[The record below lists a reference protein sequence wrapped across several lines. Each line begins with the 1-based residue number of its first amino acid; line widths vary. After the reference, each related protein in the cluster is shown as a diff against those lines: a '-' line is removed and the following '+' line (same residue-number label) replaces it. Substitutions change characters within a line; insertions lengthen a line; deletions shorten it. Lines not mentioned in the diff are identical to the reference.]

1 MRWLKLQNILF
12 CLLLVSCTVVTSPV
26 VNSTVDEL
34 IPISTNLNS
43 DEPWTAADLRA
54 ILADNPQKPTSDLI
68 AFYQRQMNDL
78 LQVRFDFLDTPTSPE
93 ADIYLSL
100 DLVAGGASRWPFQ
113 AEDNKGWDTF
123 IKFPAGGGYQSYDLT
138 CPDTVKINA
147 VSISLD
153 PLQDSLVIS
162 IKIDEQW
169 FEDSYPWRT
178 QAFLTAGGTQTI
190 LDQTEPVSINE
201 RLSRSHGAAN
211 LLLAFWNTLPAQS
224 PVQAVRR
231 WSGAHSGPY
240 GERFGLKH
248 LLDAS
253 LENKAPITLL
263 DLKHPTTLTALTY
276 LGVIDDI
283 QQIEKEGLLILP
295 DVAYG
300 DPSITKSIEFSRL
313 SGKALGFASS
323 PFLFGDVDNWSSNY
337 KVIFSPSCNTSQQS
351 NHKGQ
356 VVIPL
361 PTNGQCEPASAEIDS
376 PATREG
382 LSITARRALLEAARS
397 KDPSQLVILGGDL
410 TQTTWGDINSA
421 AATLN
426 YIANHPWI
434 KTMQASDLLA
444 MSEITVIS
452 HLQTDNH
459 CNARHCQS
467 NPEANSMTSPAVTLY
482 TTSGKPIPSH
492 INSSEMQN
500 NLREKLLE
508 MPHNPLSD
516 ITWQAYLALTGSCI
530 GQPACAT
537 PGYASLRAQYLGQV
551 GILAA
556 AAYWAANPSP
566 QSSCDSDPDLDGIP
580 ECILSS
586 TTTFSVYESDGAR
599 LTHVFIITPNKTT
612 QIIAPASQ
620 LAIGRSD
627 PSEWQPEYGPAGDP
641 ADIPGAFSET
651 INTYRPYSVR
661 NLPDHLI
668 FTSVDGA
675 IEKIFSLTATGLL
688 IEYHSN
694 TPLTTRIPFAL
705 DLGSL
710 TAPNWRQSYQFNK
723 LSDGWEWK
731 QESSPVIRI
740 QIDGN
745 IAAQN
750 FYTSAPSPT
759 LSEDPNREIPPG
771 DFLPFALAVLE
782 VNSADSF
789 SVKVAVAD

>member
-1 MRWLKLQNILF
+1 MRWLKLQNILL
-12 CLLLVSCTVVTSPV
+12 CLLLVSCTVVTSPGI
-26 VNSTVDEL
+26 NSTVDES
-34 IPISTNLNS
+34 IPISTDPNS

-54 ILADNPQKPTSDLI
+54 ILADNPQKTTNDLI
-68 AFYQRQMNDL
+68 AFYQRQTNDL
-78 LQVRFDFLDTPTSPE
+78 LQVRFDFLDTPASPE
-93 ADIYLSL
+93 ADIYLSF
-100 DLVAGGASRWPFQ
+100 DLVAGGALRWPFQ
-113 AEDNKGWDTF
+113 AEDNKGWDTL
-123 IKFPAGGGYQSYDLT
+123 IKFPATGGYQSYDLT
-138 CPDTVKINA
+138 CVDTVKINA
-147 VSISLD
+147 VSVSLD

-162 IKIDEQW
+162 LKVDERW
-169 FEDSYPWRT
+169 FKDNYPWQM
-178 QAFLTAGGTQTI
+178 QAFLTAAGTQTI
-190 LDQTEPVSINE
+190 LDQTEPVPVNE
-201 RLSRSHGAAN
+201 HLSPGAAN

-248 LLDAS
+248 LLDAN
-253 LENKAPITLL
+253 LENKVPITLL
-263 DLKHPTTLTALTY
+263 DLKHPTTLTALSY

-313 SGKALGFASS
+313 SGKALGFASN
-323 PFLFGDVDNWSSNY
+323 PFLFGDVYNWSSAY
-337 KVIFSPSCNTSQQS
+337 KVIFSPSCNISQQS

-361 PTNGQCEPASAEIDS
+361 PINEQCEPASAEIDS

-382 LSITARRALLEAARS
+382 LSITARRALLEAARA

-410 TQTTWGDINSA
+410 IQTTWGDIKSA
-421 AATLN
+421 AATLS

-444 MSEITVIS
+444 MPEITALS
-452 HLQTDNH
+452 HLQIDNH
-459 CNARHCQS
+459 CSARHCQS
-467 NPEANSMTSPAVTLY
+467 NPEANSVTSPAVTLY
-482 TTSGKPIPSH
+482 TTSGKPIPGN
-492 INSSEMQN
+492 INSGEMQN
-500 NLREKLLE
+500 KLREKLLE
-508 MPHNPLSD
+508 APRNPLSD
-516 ITWQAYLALTGSCI
+516 IAWQAYLALTGSCI
-530 GQPACAT
+530 GQPACST
-537 PGYASLRAQYLGQV
+537 PEYTSLRAQYLGQV

-556 AAYWAANPSP
+556 AAYWAANPAP
-566 QSSCDSDPDLDGIP
+566 QSSCSSDPDLDGIP

-586 TTTFSVYESDGAR
+586 TTMFSVYESDGAR

-620 LAIGRSD
+620 LAVGRSD
-627 PSEWQPEYGPAGDP
+627 PSKWQPEYGPASDP

-661 NLPDHLI
+661 NLPDRLI

-694 TPLTTRIPFAL
+694 APLTTRIPLTL
-705 DLGSL
+705 DPGLL
-710 TAPNWRQSYQFNK
+710 TAPDWRQLYQFNR

-731 QESSPVIRI
+731 QESSPVVRI

-750 FYTSAPSPT
+750 FYTSAPSPA

-782 VNSADSF
+782 VSSTDSF